1 MDFASF
7 LNTDNLYKFLFSGGI
22 LMIIFSLFYPIE
34 KKQLLE
40 LEINNFNKQTELL
53 NNDISLL
60 NIEVNQLRTT
70 SKVTLRKL
78 QKLQKTKNEI
88 NHIEVSKE
96 ISIIKDN
103 YNKTFYKIKSHQQ
116 ETNLKNINIKY
127 NKSKIEIIQNHIST
141 FNFYSWFL
149 LIFGILFAGFGLKF
163 WFKSTQNTEKL
174 KIKEL
179 NKS

>member
-22 LMIIFSLFYPIE
+22 LMIVFSLFYPIE

-53 NNDISLL
+53 NNDINLL
-60 NIEVNQLRTT
+60 NVEVNQLKST
-70 SKVTLRKL
+70 SKETLNTL
-78 QKLQKTKNEI
+78 EKLQKTKNDVNQI
-88 NHIEVSKE
+88 QVSKE
-96 ISIIKDN
+96 ISKIKDN
-103 YNKTFYKIKSHQQ
+103 YNKTFYRIKSHQQ
-116 ETNLKNINIKY
+116 ETILKNINIKY

-149 LIFGILFAGFGLKF
+149 LIFGVLFAGFGLRY

-174 KIKEL
+174 KLKEL

>member
-22 LMIIFSLFYPIE
+22 FMIVFSLFYPIE

-40 LEINNFNKQTELL
+40 LEINNFNKQAELL
-53 NNDISLL
+53 NNDINSL
-60 NIEVNQLRTT
+60 NIEVNRLKTT
-70 SKVTLRKL
+70 SKETLKTLEKL
-78 QKLQKTKNEI
+78 EKTKNAA
-88 NHIEVSKE
+88 NQHQVSKE
-96 ISIIKDN
+96 ISIIKDK
-103 YNKTFYKIKSHQQ
+103 YNKTFFRIKSYQQ
-116 ETNLKNINIKY
+116 ETILKSINLKY
-127 NKSKIEIIQNHIST
+127 NKSKIEIMQNHVET

-149 LIFGILFAGFGLKF
+149 LIFGVLFAVVGLKY

-174 KIKEL
+174 KLKEL

>member
-22 LMIIFSLFYPIE
+22 LMIVFSLFYPIE

-60 NIEVNQLRTT
+60 NVEVNQLKST
-70 SKVTLRKL
+70 SKETLKTL
-78 QKLQKTKNEI
+78 EKLQKTKNEF
-88 NHIEVSKE
+88 NQVQVSKE
-96 ISIIKDN
+96 ISKIKDN
-103 YNKTFYKIKSHQQ
+103 YNRIFYKIKDHQQ
-116 ETNLKNINIKY
+116 ETILKNINIKY
-127 NKSKIEIIQNHIST
+127 NKTKIEIIKNHIST
-141 FNFYSWFL
+141 FNFYSCFL
-149 LIFGILFAGFGLKF
+149 LIFGILFAGFGLIY
-163 WFKSTQNTEKL
+163 WFKSVQCTEKL

-179 NKS
+179 NKA

>member
-22 LMIIFSLFYPIE
+22 LMIVFSLFYPIE

-60 NIEVNQLRTT
+60 NVEVNQLKST
-70 SKVTLRKL
+70 SKETLKTIE
-78 QKLQKTKNEI
+78 KLQKTKSDLNQTQ
-88 NHIEVSKE
+88 VSKE
-96 ISIIKDN
+96 ISNIKDN
-103 YNKTFYKIKSHQQ
+103 YNRIFYKIKSHQQ
-116 ETNLKNINIKY
+116 ETILKNINIKY
-127 NKSKIEIIQNHIST
+127 NKTKIEIIQNHIST
-141 FNFYSWFL
+141 FSFYSLFL
-149 LIFGILFAGFGLKF
+149 LIFGILFAGFGLRY